1 MPFGGTVVDLS
12 QPRVLLIDDEAESR
26 LALRLE
32 LDAAGWAVTEAS
44 TAAQAIAMA
53 QQYQPDVIVLDL
65 GLPSGDWHGVLA
77 ELKSSVET
85 GWIPVVIL
93 SASTEASMVSSLLR
107 EGAQY
112 YVFKPFLPDELETR
126 LIAARRVA
134 VEHRQLQVSGGRYRQ
149 LADLAA
155 EGIISIDAEGI
166 VTFVNAAAIGML
178 GRDQGQIVGR
188 PMVEFMDEEAESMM
202 NRQAAARRRGIG
214 GSYETRILD
223 ALGRPVWVQVVATP
237 IVLNGIYAGSIAM
250 VTDMTTGRAT
260 ERSLRVSEAKYRSTF
275 EHGPSGMAEMSID
288 GRFVQVN
295 PTLCEILGYSAEKLC
310 AMTLADISHP
320 DEVEQTRRTFADL
333 ARQTPTD
340 QTHQTSAVQTGHTSA
355 ELQVTTSQHFHAER
369 RYIHSQGQTV
379 WCDVSVSVVLDADGR
394 FGYIVAHF
402 LDITDRREFQ
412 RSLVKSE
419 ERWRTAFDLAPV
431 GLAEIASDGHFDR
444 VNPAFCEILGY
455 PAERLRAMTPVDICH
470 PEDAAVARGII
481 TDWPRMN
488 VENFNYT
495 ERLIHANGQ
504 VVWCVVRA
512 VRIHGAEGID
522 DHFLVGYLDVTEREK
537 FERQLEDIAD
547 QANEASQLKSNF
559 LANMSHE
566 IRTPMNGVIGMT
578 ELLLETGL
586 DALQQDYAE
595 TLRSSG
601 LALMDIVNDILDFS
615 KIEAGKLE
623 ILDIEFSVQSIVDNV
638 VDLLARSAETKGLEL
653 VAAVDDSVPT
663 IVSGD
668 PGRVRQVLTN
678 LIGNAIK
685 FTQAGEIAV
694 RVTEA
699 ESIGADAVL
708 RFEVSDTGVGVAP
721 DKLELIF
728 HPFVQADMS
737 TSRTYGGTGL
747 GLSISS
753 QLVDL
758 MGGDCGVSSQ
768 PGEGST
774 FWFTI
779 RVHADGGQTTNGL
792 LAPDVSS
799 ATVRALIVDG
809 DVTQR
814 RVLSGYL
821 TDFGMTISTAGS
833 SEDAL
838 ASLRNATI
846 EGRPFAVALL
856 DQSMPGMDWLELK
869 NAIVADPV
877 IRAHVVILTDS
888 DDGRDLG
895 TAAQSGIYPSLLKP
909 VERKDLLACLRV
921 ALGLKVADTAHS
933 GVPAQSPSPS
943 GGPNVGRLL
952 LAEDNLVNQKV
963 AIAMLSSAGYRVD
976 TVLNGAEAVQA
987 VGSEPYD
994 AILMDCQMPELN
1006 GYEATAAIRSL
1017 NGSGRLTPIIG
1028 VTAGARE
1035 EDRERCLAMGMDAYI
1050 SKPLRKDAL
1059 LALVARTIKK
1069 GIANEVTIKRGVL
1082 DKTRGPGG
1090 SAEEDLLGELGAQF
1104 VRDTE
1109 PLFVQIRA
1117 AMDVGDASAVARI
1130 AHSLKGSAGD
1140 LGGLRL
1146 ASACGRL
1153 VRLARAGSLS
1163 ESEAELQEVES
1174 SFQDFCR
1181 TLSHQLSPVDGQP
1194 SDGART

>member
-12 QPRVLLIDDEAESR
+12 QPKVLLIDDEADLR
-26 LALRLE
+26 LAIRLE
-32 LDAAGWAVTEAS
+32 LDAAGWAVTEAW

-65 GLPSGDWHGVLA
+65 GLPDGDGHGVMA

-107 EGAQY
+107 EGAQDY
-112 YVFKPFLPDELETR
+112 IFKPFSPDELEAR

-134 VEHRQLQVSGGRYRQ
+134 VEHRQLQVSEGRYRQ
-149 LADLAA
+149 LVDLAA

-166 VTFVNAAAIGML
+166 VTFVNASAIAML
-178 GRDQGQIVGR
+178 GRDLEQIVGR
-188 PMVEFMDEEAESMM
+188 PVFEFMDEEAEAMM
-202 NRQAAARRRGIG
+202 NEQTAARRSGIR
-214 GSYETRILD
+214 GSYENRFLG
-223 ALGRPVWVQVVATP
+223 ALGRPVWVQVAATP
-237 IVLNGIYAGSIAM
+237 IVDSNGIYAGAVAM
-250 VTDMTTGRAT
+250 VTDMTARRAM

-275 EHGPSGMAEMSID
+275 EHGPSGMAEMSMN

-295 PTLCEILGYSAEKLC
+295 PVLCEILGYPAEQLC

-320 DEVEQTRRTFADL
+320 DEVEQTRHIFADL
-333 ARQTPTD
+333 AR
-340 QTHQTSAVQTGHTSA
+340 HTSTDRTRDTSTHL
-355 ELQVTTSQHFHAER
+355 EVTTSQQFRAER
-369 RYIHSQGQTV
+369 RYVHAQGKIV

-394 FGYIVAHF
+394 FAYIVAHF

-412 RSLVKSE
+412 RSLVMSE

-431 GLAEIASDGHFDR
+431 GLAEIANDGHFDR

-455 PAERLRAMTPVDICH
+455 PAERLHAMTPVDICH
-470 PEDAAVARGII
+470 PDDADVARGII
-481 TDWPRMN
+481 YELARIN

-495 ERLIHANGQ
+495 RRFIHANGQ

-512 VRIHGAEGID
+512 VRIHGTEGVD
-522 DHFLVGYLDVTEREK
+522 DHYLVGYLDITEREK

-547 QANEASQLKSNF
+547 QANEASQLKSNL

-578 ELLLETGL
+578 ELLLETDL

-623 ILDIEFSVQSIVDNV
+623 IEDIEFSVQAIVDNV

-721 DKLELIF
+721 DKLDLIF

-768 PGEGST
+768 LGEGST

-779 RVHADGGQTTNGL
+779 RVHADGGQMTNGL

-877 IRAHVVILTDS
+877 ITARVVILTDS
-888 DDGRDLG
+888 DDGRDPG
-895 TAAQSGIYPSLLKP
+895 TAAQSGICPSLLKP
-909 VERKDLLACLRV
+909 AERKDLQACLRV
-921 ALGLKVADTAHS
+921 ALRLKVADTALS
-933 GVPAQSPSPS
+933 GVAGQSPSPS

-952 LAEDNLVNQKV
+952 LAEDNLINQKV

-976 TVLNGAEAVQA
+976 TVLNGAEAVKA

-1050 SKPLRKDAL
+1050 SKPLRRDAL

-1069 GIANEVTIKRGVL
+1069 GIANDVTVKRGVL
-1082 DKTRGPGG
+1082 DKTRQPGG
-1090 SAEEDLLGELGAQF
+1090 SVEEDLLGELGAQF

-1109 PLFVQIRA
+1109 PLLVQIRA
-1117 AMDVGDASAVARI
+1117 AMDVGDASAVARS

-1194 SDGART
+1194 SHGART

>member
-1 MPFGGTVVDLS
+1 MPIGEFVADVAR
-12 QPRVLLIDDEAESR
+12 PRVLLVDDEVDLH
-26 LALRLE
+26 LAIRLRLN
-32 LDAAGWAVTEAS
+32 ASGWAVTEAS
-44 TAAQAIAMA
+44 SAAQAIVMA
-53 QQYQPDVIVLDL
+53 KQYPPDVIVLDL
-65 GLPSGDWHGVLA
+65 GLPDGDGHGVLA
-77 ELKSSVET
+77 ELKSSVDT

-93 SASTEASMVSSLLR
+93 SARTEDSTVSSLLR
-107 EGAQY
+107 EGAQDY
-112 YVFKPFLPDELETR
+112 IFKPFSPDELEAR

-134 VEHRQLQVSGGRYRQ
+134 VEHRQLQLSEGRYRQ
-149 LADLAA
+149 LLDHAA
-155 EGIISIDAEGI
+155 EAIISIDAEGI
-166 VTFVNAAAIGML
+166 VTFVNAAGIGML

-188 PMVEFMDEEAESMM
+188 PMLEFMDDDAQVVLKE
-202 NRQAAARRRGIG
+202 QTAARRSGMS
-214 GSYETRILD
+214 GSYENRFLD
-223 ALGRPVWVQVVATP
+223 VADRPVWVQVAATP
-237 IVLNGIYAGSIAM
+237 IVDSDGNYAGSVAM
-250 VTDMTTGRAT
+250 ATDMTARRAM
-260 ERSLRVSEAKYRSTF
+260 ERSLRMGEAKYRSTF
-275 EHGPSGMAEMSID
+275 EHGPSGMAEISMN
-288 GRFVQVN
+288 GHFVQVN
-295 PTLCEILGYSAEKLC
+295 PVLCEILGYSAEQLC
-310 AMTLADISHP
+310 AMTLADISHS
-320 DEVEQTRRTFADL
+320 DEVDQTRHTFANL
-333 ARQTPTD
+333 ARHTSTD
-340 QTHQTSAVQTGHTSA
+340 QTRDTIANL
-355 ELQVTTSQHFHAER
+355 EVTTSQQFHAER
-369 RYIHSQGQTV
+369 RYIHAQGKIV

-412 RSLVKSE
+412 RSLVMSE

-431 GLAEIASDGHFDR
+431 GLAEISTDGHFDR

-455 PAERLRAMTPVDICH
+455 PAERLRAMTPVDISH
-470 PEDAAVARGII
+470 PDDADVARGII
-481 TDWPRMN
+481 SDLARIN
-488 VENFNYT
+488 VENLNYT
-495 ERLIHANGQ
+495 RRFIHANGQ

-512 VRIHGAEGID
+512 VRIHGTEGVD
-522 DHFLVGYLDVTEREK
+522 DHFLVGYLDITEREK

-547 QANEASQLKSNF
+547 QANEASQLKSNL

-578 ELLLETGL
+578 ELLLETDL

-623 ILDIEFSVQSIVDNV
+623 IEDIEFSVQAIVVNV
-638 VDLLARSAETKGLEL
+638 VDLLSLEAQSKGLEL
-653 VAAVDDSVPT
+653 VAAVEDSVPA

-694 RVTEA
+694 RVTE
-699 ESIGADAVL
+699 SKSVGADGVL
-708 RFEVSDTGVGVAP
+708 RFEVADTGIGIDP
-721 DKLELIF
+721 DKLDLIF

-856 DQSMPGMDWLELK
+856 DQSMPGTDWLELK

-877 IRAHVVILTDS
+877 ITARVVILTDS
-888 DDGRDLG
+888 DDGRDPG
-895 TAAQSGIYPSLLKP
+895 TAAQSGLSPSLLKP

-921 ALGLKVADTAHS
+921 ALGLKVADTALS
-933 GVPAQSPSPS
+933 GVAAQSPPDG

-952 LAEDNLVNQKV
+952 LAEDNLINQKI
-963 AIAMLSSAGYRVD
+963 ADAMLSSAGYRVD

-987 VGSEPYD
+987 VASEPYD
-994 AILMDCQMPELN
+994 AVLMDCEMPELN
-1006 GYEATAAIRSL
+1006 GYDATVAIRNL
-1017 NGSGRLTPIIG
+1017 KGPTRFTPVIW

-1035 EDRERCLAMGMDAYI
+1035 EDRKRCLAAGMDAYI
-1050 SKPLRKDAL
+1050 AKPLAKDAL
-1059 LALVARTIKK
+1059 IALVANTIEAKTGNEDK
-1069 GIANEVTIKRGVL
+1069 GDTS
-1082 DKTRGPGG
+1082 GPIRP
-1090 SAEEDLLGELGAQF
+1090 SSGALIP
-1104 VRDTE
+1104 RNWSTAP
-1109 PLFVQIRA
+1109 PLRRSTAPPLRRA
-1117 AMDVGDASAVARI
+1117 
-1130 AHSLKGSAGD
+1130 
-1140 LGGLRL
+1140 
-1146 ASACGRL
+1146 
-1153 VRLARAGSLS
+1153 
-1163 ESEAELQEVES
+1163 
-1174 SFQDFCR
+1174 
-1181 TLSHQLSPVDGQP
+1181 TGQP
-1194 SDGART
+1194 AMTAAASPRDPRL

>member
-1 MPFGGTVVDLS
+1 MPIGEFVADVAR
-12 QPRVLLIDDEAESR
+12 PRVLLVDDEVDLH
-26 LALRLE
+26 LAIRLRLN
-32 LDAAGWAVTEAS
+32 ASGWAVTEAS
-44 TAAQAIAMA
+44 SAAQAIVMA
-53 QQYQPDVIVLDL
+53 KQYQPDVIVLDL
-65 GLPSGDWHGVLA
+65 GLPDGDGHGVLA

-93 SASTEASMVSSLLR
+93 SERTEDSTVSSLLR
-107 EGAQY
+107 EGAQD
-112 YVFKPFLPDELETR
+112 YVFKPFLPDELEAR

-134 VEHRQLQVSGGRYRQ
+134 VEHRQMQVSEARYRQ
-149 LADLAA
+149 LVDLAA

-166 VTFVNAAAIGML
+166 VTFVNASAIAML
-178 GRDQGQIVGR
+178 GRDLEQIVGR
-188 PMVEFMDEEAESMM
+188 PVVEFMDEEAEAKMIE
-202 NRQAAARRRGIG
+202 QTVARRSGIR
-214 GSYETRILD
+214 GSYETRVHD
-223 ALGRPVWVQVVATP
+223 ALGRPVWVEVAATP
-237 IVLNGIYAGSIAM
+237 IVGSNGIYAGSVAM
-250 VTDMTTGRAT
+250 VTDMTTRRAT

-288 GRFVQVN
+288 GRFVQAN

-333 ARQTPTD
+333 ARRTSTDLARRTSTD
-340 QTHQTSAVQTGHTSA
+340 QTRETSAVRTGHTST
-355 ELQVTTSQHFHAER
+355 ELQVTTSQQFHAER
-369 RYIHSQGQTV
+369 RYIYSQGQTV
-379 WCDVSVSVVLDADGR
+379 WCDVSVSVVLDSDGR
-394 FGYIVAHF
+394 FAYIVAHF
-402 LDITDRREFQ
+402 VDITDRREFQ
-412 RSLVKSE
+412 RSLVMSE

-431 GLAEIASDGHFDR
+431 GLAEIALDGHFDR

-470 PEDAAVARGII
+470 PDDADVAREII
-481 TDWPRMN
+481 TDLARMN

-495 ERLIHANGQ
+495 RRFIHASGQ
-504 VVWCVVRA
+504 IVWCVIRA
-512 VRIHGAEGID
+512 VRIHGAEGIE
-522 DHFLVGYLDVTEREK
+522 DHYLVGYLDITEREK

-578 ELLLETGL
+578 ELLLETDL

-623 ILDIEFSVQSIVDNV
+623 IEDIEFSVQAIVDNV

-653 VAAVDDSVPT
+653 VAAVEDSVPA

-685 FTQAGEIAV
+685 FTLAGEIAV

-699 ESIGADAVL
+699 ESTGADAVL

-721 DKLELIF
+721 DKLDLIF

-747 GLSISS
+747 GLSISR

-768 PGEGST
+768 LGEGST

-779 RVHADGGQTTNGL
+779 RVHADGGPRTHGL

-799 ATVRALIVDG
+799 ATVRALVVDG

-821 TDFGMTISTAGS
+821 SDFGMTVSTAGS

-846 EGRPFAVALL
+846 EGRPFVVALL
-856 DQSMPGMDWLELK
+856 DQSMSGMDWLELK

-877 IRAHVVILTDS
+877 ITARVVILTDS
-888 DDGRDLG
+888 DDGRDPG
-895 TAAQSGIYPSLLKP
+895 NATESGLSPSLLKP
-909 VERKDLLACLRV
+909 VRREDLLACLRV
-921 ALGLKVADTAHS
+921 ALGLKVGDTA
-933 GVPAQSPSPS
+933 
-943 GGPNVGRLL
+943 
-952 LAEDNLVNQKV
+952 
-963 AIAMLSSAGYRVD
+963 LS
-976 TVLNGAEAVQA
+976 
-987 VGSEPYD
+987 
-994 AILMDCQMPELN
+994 
-1006 GYEATAAIRSL
+1006 
-1017 NGSGRLTPIIG
+1017 
-1028 VTAGARE
+1028 
-1035 EDRERCLAMGMDAYI
+1035 
-1050 SKPLRKDAL
+1050 
-1059 LALVARTIKK
+1059 
-1069 GIANEVTIKRGVL
+1069 
-1082 DKTRGPGG
+1082 
-1090 SAEEDLLGELGAQF
+1090 
-1104 VRDTE
+1104 
-1109 PLFVQIRA
+1109 
-1117 AMDVGDASAVARI
+1117 
-1130 AHSLKGSAGD
+1130 
-1140 LGGLRL
+1140 
-1146 ASACGRL
+1146 
-1153 VRLARAGSLS
+1153 
-1163 ESEAELQEVES
+1163 
-1174 SFQDFCR
+1174 
-1181 TLSHQLSPVDGQP
+1181 
-1194 SDGART
+1194 